1 MAQVTVNI
9 AGKSYRMACGEGEE
23 PRLVELAALL
33 DAKIADMRT
42 AFGEI
47 GDMRLHVMA
56 ALTFADDLLD
66 ARARLDAVEADV
78 LELKSLLAG
87 ADERRQTSED
97 RVSDAVVRAA
107 ERIERLARTLS
118 LNAEGASNA
127 APSREDA
134 EPDARPR

>member
-1 MAQVTVNI
+1 MAQVTVTI

-23 PRLVELAALL
+23 PRLVELAGLL
-33 DAKIADMRT
+33 DAKIGEMRA

-66 ARARLDAVEADV
+66 ARARLNAVEADV

-87 ADERRQTSED
+87 ADERRQSSED
-97 RVSDAVVRAA
+97 KVSEAVVRTA

-118 LNAEGASNA
+118 LSAQASPSGEDSGAAIGEG
-127 APSREDA
+127 R
-134 EPDARPR
+134 